1 LTSSDLAAPG
11 SGAPV
16 SPRSL
21 ESASPRYTEKAI
33 VVFLALCAVLSVA
46 VTSAIVISLLVP
58 TIDFFRQVSLDRFF
72 LDTVWAPR
80 QATGRFGVW
89 PIVAGTVNVVVWAL
103 LVAIP
108 VGLASA
114 IYLSEYASPR
124 VRKVVKPVL
133 EVLAGIPTVAVGL
146 FAFLFLRP
154 AAEVVL
160 PFLDW
165 TSLFSVGVAG
175 VAVGLM
181 IVPLVASISD
191 DAMRAV
197 PRALREGGYGLGAS
211 KLKVSLRIVFP
222 AAVSGIVASIVL
234 AGSRA
239 VGETMVVLI
248 AAGRTPNLT
257 FDPTKSV
264 QTMTAYIG
272 GTATGDIPTGTLD
285 YDTIFA
291 VGTLLFA
298 MTLGMNLIAIR
309 LVRRF
314 REAYE

>member
-1 LTSSDLAAPG
+1 MRSSNLAASSTGVPI
-11 SGAPV
+11 S
-16 SPRSL
+16 RQSL
-21 ESASPRYTEKAI
+21 EASSPRYGEKAI
-33 VVFLALCAVLSVA
+33 FVFLAACAALSVG
-46 VTSAIVISLLVP
+46 VTTAIIISLILP
-58 TIDFFRQVSLDRFF
+58 TIDFFGQVSFERFF

-89 PIVAGTVNVVVWAL
+89 PVVVGTLNIVIWAL
-103 LVAIP
+103 AVAIP

-114 IYLSEYASPR
+114 IYLSEYAGPR
-124 VRKVVKPVL
+124 VRKVVKPTL
-133 EVLAGIPTVAVGL
+133 EVLAGIPTVAIGL
-146 FAFLFLRP
+146 FAFFALRP
-154 AAEVVL
+154 AAEIAL

-165 TSLFSVGVAG
+165 SSIFSVGVAG

-197 PRALREGGYGLGAS
+197 PRALREGAYGLGAN
-211 KLKVSLRIVFP
+211 KLKVSLRVVFP
-222 AAVSGIVASIVL
+222 AAMSGIIASIVL

-239 VGETMVVLI
+239 VGETMVVYI

-257 FDPTKSV
+257 FDPTESV
-264 QTMTAYIG
+264 QTMTAYIA

-291 VGTLLFA
+291 VGSLLFV
-298 MTLGMNLIAIR
+298 MTLGLNILAIR

>member
-1 LTSSDLAAPG
+1 MSTSDIAASG
-11 SGAPV
+11 SGTMF
-16 SPRSL
+16 SRRSL
-21 ESASPRYTEKAI
+21 EASSPRYGEKAI
-33 VVFLALCAVLSVA
+33 YVFLALCALLSVV
-46 VTSAIVISLLVP
+46 VTSSIVVSLLLP
-58 TIDFFRQVSLDRFF
+58 TIDFFRQVSLSSFF

-89 PIVAGTVNVVVWAL
+89 PIVVGTLNIVIWAL

-108 VGLASA
+108 IGLASA
-114 IYLSEYASPR
+114 IYLAEYASTR
-124 VRKVVKPVL
+124 VRRIVKPIL
-133 EVLAGIPTVAVGL
+133 EILAGIPTVAIGL

-154 AAEVVL
+154 AAERAL
-160 PFLDW
+160 PFLEW
-165 TSLFSVGVAG
+165 SSLFSVGVAG

-197 PRALREGGYGLGAS
+197 PRALREGGYGLGAN

-222 AAVSGIVASIVL
+222 GAISGIVASIVL

-257 FDPTKSV
+257 FNPTQSV

-285 YDTIFA
+285 YDTLFA
-291 VGTLLFA
+291 VGTLLFV
-298 MTLGMNLIAIR
+298 MTLALNVLAIR
-309 LVRRF
+309 LVQRF

>member
-1 LTSSDLAAPG
+1 LSSIDSAA
-11 SGAPV
+11 SGAGFT
-16 SPRSL
+16 SRSL
-21 ESASPRYTEKAI
+21 EASSPRYTEKAI
-33 VVFLALCAVLSVA
+33 VAFLAACGLLSVA
-46 VTSAIVISLLVP
+46 VTSAIVISLLIP
-58 TIDFFRQVSLDRFF
+58 TIDFFQQVSFESFF
-72 LDTVWAPR
+72 LDTTWAPR

-89 PIVAGTVNVVVWAL
+89 PIVAGTLNVVFWAL

-124 VRKVVKPVL
+124 ARKIIKPVL
-133 EVLAGIPTVAVGL
+133 EVLAGIPTVAIGL
-146 FAFLFLRP
+146 FAFLAMRP
-154 AAEVVL
+154 AAEVLL

-165 TSLFSVGVAG
+165 SSLWSVGVAG

-181 IVPLVASISD
+181 TVPLVASISD

-197 PRALREGGYGLGAS
+197 PAALREGGYGLGAN

-248 AAGRTPNLT
+248 AAGRTPALS

-264 QTMTAYIG
+264 QTMTAYIA

-285 YDTIFA
+285 YNTIFA
-291 VGTLLFA
+291 VGTLLFVA
-298 MTLGMNLIAIR
+298 TLALNLVAIR

-314 REAYE
+314 REVYE

>member
-1 LTSSDLAAPG
+1 MNDLAAPG
-11 SGAPV
+11 TDGTISR
-16 SPRSL
+16 RSL
-21 ESASPRYTEKAI
+21 EASSPRYGEKLILA
-33 VVFLALCAVLSVA
+33 FLALCGLLSVA
-46 VTSAIVISLLVP
+46 VTSAIVISLLIP
-58 TIDFFRQVSLDRFF
+58 TIDFFGQVPLSSFF
-72 LDTVWAPR
+72 FDTVWAPR
-80 QATGRFGVW
+80 QATGRFGIW
-89 PIVAGTVNVVVWAL
+89 PIVVGTLNVVIWSL

-108 VGLASA
+108 VGLAAA
-114 IYLSEYASPR
+114 IYLSEYASGR
-124 VRKVVKPVL
+124 VRRVVKPLL
-133 EVLAGIPTVAVGL
+133 EVLAGIPTVAIGL

-154 AAEVVL
+154 AAETAL
-160 PFLDW
+160 PFLGW
-165 TSLFSVGVAG
+165 NSLFSVGVAG

-197 PRALREGGYGLGAS
+197 PRSLREGAYGLGAN
-211 KLKVSLRIVFP
+211 KLNVSVRVVFP

-257 FDPTKSV
+257 FDPTESV
-264 QTMTAYIG
+264 QTMTAYIA

-291 VGTLLFA
+291 VGTLLFI
-298 MTLGMNLIAIR
+298 MTLALNLLAMR

-314 REAYE
+314 REVYE

>member
-1 LTSSDLAAPG
+1 MSTSDIAASG
-11 SGAPV
+11 SGTTF
-16 SPRSL
+16 SRRSL
-21 ESASPRYTEKAI
+21 EASSPRYGEKAI
-33 VVFLALCAVLSVA
+33 YVFLALCGLLSVV
-46 VTSAIVISLLVP
+46 VTSSIVVSLLLP
-58 TIDFFRQVSLDRFF
+58 TIDFFRQVSLSSFF

-89 PIVAGTVNVVVWAL
+89 PIVVGTLNIVIWAL

-108 VGLASA
+108 IGLASA
-114 IYLSEYASPR
+114 IYLSEYASTR
-124 VRKVVKPVL
+124 VRRIVKPIL
-133 EVLAGIPTVAVGL
+133 EILAGIPTVAIGL

-154 AAEVVL
+154 AAERAL
-160 PFLDW
+160 PFLEW
-165 TSLFSVGVAG
+165 SSLFSVGVAG

-197 PRALREGGYGLGAS
+197 PRALREGGYGLGAN

-222 AAVSGIVASIVL
+222 GAISGIVASIVL

-257 FDPTKSV
+257 FNPTQSV

-285 YDTIFA
+285 YDTLFA
-291 VGTLLFA
+291 VGTLLFV
-298 MTLGMNLIAIR
+298 MTLALNVLAIR
-309 LVRRF
+309 LVQRF

>member
-211 KLKVSLRIVFP
+211 KLKVSMRIVFP

>member
-1 LTSSDLAAPG
+1 VSTSDIAASG
-11 SGAPV
+11 SGTTF
-16 SPRSL
+16 SRRSL
-21 ESASPRYTEKAI
+21 EASSPRYGEKAI
-33 VVFLALCAVLSVA
+33 YVFLALCGLLSVV
-46 VTSAIVISLLVP
+46 VTSSIVVSLLLP
-58 TIDFFRQVSLDRFF
+58 TIDFFRQVSLSSFF

-89 PIVAGTVNVVVWAL
+89 PIVVGTLNIVIWAL

-108 VGLASA
+108 IGLASA
-114 IYLSEYASPR
+114 IYLSEYASTR
-124 VRKVVKPVL
+124 VRRIVKPIL
-133 EVLAGIPTVAVGL
+133 EILAGIPTVAIGL

-154 AAEVVL
+154 AAERAL
-160 PFLDW
+160 PFLEW
-165 TSLFSVGVAG
+165 NSLFSVGVAG

-197 PRALREGGYGLGAS
+197 PRALREGGYGLGAN

-222 AAVSGIVASIVL
+222 GAISGIVASIVL

-257 FDPTKSV
+257 FNPTQSV

-285 YDTIFA
+285 YDTLFA
-291 VGTLLFA
+291 VGTLLFV
-298 MTLGMNLIAIR
+298 MTLALNVLAIR
-309 LVRRF
+309 LVQRF

>member
-1 LTSSDLAAPG
+1 MAAPDVAA
-11 SGAPV
+11 STTGAPL
-16 SPRSL
+16 SRRSL
-21 ESASPRYTEKAI
+21 EASSPRYAEKAI
-33 VVFLALCAVLSVA
+33 FVFLALCGLLSVA
-46 VTSAIVISLLVP
+46 VTSAIVVSLLLP
-58 TIDFFRQVSLDRFF
+58 TIDFFRQISFEQFF
-72 LDTVWAPR
+72 LDTTWAPR

-89 PIVAGTVNVVVWAL
+89 PIVAGTLNVVIWAL

-108 VGLASA
+108 VGLAAA

-124 VRKVVKPVL
+124 SRRLIKPVL

-146 FAFLFLRP
+146 FAFWAMRP
-154 AAEVVL
+154 AAAVAF

-165 TSLFSVGVAG
+165 SSLWSVGVAG

-181 IVPLVASISD
+181 IVPLIASISD

-197 PRALREGGYGLGAS
+197 PRSLREGGYGLGAT

-257 FDPTKSV
+257 FDPTESV
-264 QTMTAYIG
+264 QTMTAYIA

-291 VGTLLFA
+291 VGTLLFV
-298 MTLGMNLIAIR
+298 MTLGLNLIAIR

-314 REAYE
+314 REAYD

>member
-1 LTSSDLAAPG
+1 LTNIAASG
-11 SGAPV
+11 SGTTV
-16 SPRSL
+16 SRRSL
-21 ESASPRYTEKAI
+21 EASSPRYGEKAI
-33 VVFLALCAVLSVA
+33 AVFLALCGVLSIA
-46 VTSAIVISLLVP
+46 VTSAIVISLLLP
-58 TIDFFRQVSLDRFF
+58 TLDFFREISLTRFF

-89 PIVAGTVNVVVWAL
+89 PVVVGTLNIVIWSL

-114 IYLSEYASPR
+114 IYLSEYASAR
-124 VRKVVKPVL
+124 VRRIIKPVL
-133 EVLAGIPTVAVGL
+133 EVLAGIPTVAIGL
-146 FAFLFLRP
+146 FAFWFLTP
-154 AAEVVL
+154 FAKDLL
-160 PFLDW
+160 PFLPW
-165 TSLFSVGVAG
+165 QGPFSVGVAG

-197 PRALREGGYGLGAS
+197 PRSLREGGYGLGAN

-222 AAVSGIVASIVL
+222 AAISGIVASIVL

-248 AAGRTPNLT
+248 AAGRSPNLS

-264 QTMTAYIG
+264 QTMTAYIA
-272 GTATGDIPTGTLD
+272 GTATGDIPTGTTD
-285 YDTIFA
+285 YNTIFA
-291 VGTLLFA
+291 VGTLLFV
-298 MTLGMNLIAIR
+298 MTLVMNMLAIR

>member
-1 LTSSDLAAPG
+1 MSVNDLAA
-11 SGAPV
+11 SGTGFN
-16 SPRSL
+16 PRSL
-21 ESASPRYTEKAI
+21 EASSPRYSEKAI
-33 VVFLALCAVLSVA
+33 FVFLALCGLLSVA
-46 VTSAIVISLLVP
+46 VTSAIVVSLLVP
-58 TIDFFRQVSLDRFF
+58 TIDFFRQVSLGSFF

-89 PIVAGTVNVVVWAL
+89 PVVVGTLNVVVWSL

-108 VGLASA
+108 IGLASA
-114 IYLSEYASPR
+114 IYLSEYASLR
-124 VRKVVKPVL
+124 VRRIVKPIL
-133 EVLAGIPTVAVGL
+133 EVLAGIPTVAIGL
-146 FAFLFLRP
+146 FALLFLRP
-154 AAEVVL
+154 AAEVAL
-160 PFLDW
+160 PFLEW
-165 TSLFSVGVAG
+165 NSLFSVGVAG

-197 PRALREGGYGLGAS
+197 PRSLREGAYGLGAN
-211 KLKVSLRIVFP
+211 KLKVSLRVVFP

-257 FDPTKSV
+257 FDPTESV
-264 QTMTAYIG
+264 QTMTAFIA

-285 YDTIFA
+285 YNTIFA
-291 VGTLLFA
+291 VGSLLFV
-298 MTLGMNLIAIR
+298 MTLALNVLAIR

-314 REAYE
+314 REAYD

>member
-1 LTSSDLAAPG
+1 MSLTDNAA
-11 SGAPV
+11 SGTGITR
-16 SPRSL
+16 RSL
-21 ESASPRYTEKAI
+21 EASSPRLGEKAI
-33 VVFLALCAVLSVA
+33 FLFLALCGLLSVA
-46 VTSAIVISLLVP
+46 VTSAIVVSLLLP
-58 TIDFFRQVSLDRFF
+58 TIDFFRQVPLSAFF

-89 PIVAGTVNVVVWAL
+89 PVVVGSLNIVIWAL

-114 IYLSEYASPR
+114 IYLSEYASSR
-124 VRKVVKPVL
+124 VRKIVKPVL
-133 EVLAGIPTVAVGL
+133 EVLAGIPTVAIGL
-146 FAFLFLRP
+146 FAFWFLRP
-154 AAEVVL
+154 AAETAL

-165 TSLFSVGVAG
+165 GSLFSVGVAG

-197 PRALREGGYGLGAS
+197 PRALREGGYGLGAN

-222 AAVSGIVASIVL
+222 GAISGIVASIVL

-248 AAGRTPNLT
+248 AAGRTPNIT

-291 VGTLLFA
+291 VGTLLFV
-298 MTLGMNLIAIR
+298 MTLTLNVFAIR

-314 REAYE
+314 REEYE

>member
-1 LTSSDLAAPG
+1 LSSPDVAA
-11 SGAPV
+11 SGTGLIR
-16 SPRSL
+16 RSL
-21 ESASPRYTEKAI
+21 EASSPRYGEKAI
-33 VVFLALCAVLSVA
+33 VAFLAACGILSIV
-46 VTSAIVISLLVP
+46 VTSAIVISLVMP
-58 TIDFFRQVSLDRFF
+58 TIDFFRQVTFEQFF

-89 PIVAGTVNVVVWAL
+89 PIVVGTLNIVLWSL

-108 VGLASA
+108 IGLASA
-114 IYLSEYASPR
+114 IYLAEYASAR
-124 VRKVVKPVL
+124 VRRTVKPIL
-133 EVLAGIPTVAVGL
+133 EVLAGVPTVAIGL
-146 FAFLFLRP
+146 FAFWALRP
-154 AAEVVL
+154 AAEVAL

-165 TSLFSVGVAG
+165 GSLFSVGVAG

-181 IVPLVASISD
+181 IVPLIASISD

-197 PRALREGGYGLGAS
+197 PRSLREGAYGLGAN
-211 KLKVSLRIVFP
+211 KLKVSLRVVFP

-248 AAGRTPNLT
+248 AAGRTPNIT

-264 QTMTAYIG
+264 QTMTAYIA

-285 YDTIFA
+285 YDTLFA
-291 VGTLLFA
+291 VGTLLFV
-298 MTLGMNLIAIR
+298 MTLTLNVVAMR

-314 REAYE
+314 REVYE